1 MYKMSKELSAKYY
14 QNKERIKKKLVKG
27 IKIFPKKR
35 KTKSINMVANEIKIS
50 QNMKNNR
57 YLRKKYKKWKNIA
70 TSKIKVTDVFW
81 VATVCKM
88 FFR

>member
-1 MYKMSKELSAKYY
+1 
-14 QNKERIKKKLVKG
+14 
-27 IKIFPKKR
+27 
-35 KTKSINMVANEIKIS
+35 MVANEIKIS
-50 QNMKNNR
+50 QNMKNNG
-57 YLRKKYKKWKNIA
+57 YLRKKYKIWKNTT

>member
-1 MYKMSKELSAKYY
+1 
-14 QNKERIKKKLVKG
+14 
-27 IKIFPKKR
+27 
-35 KTKSINMVANEIKIS
+35 MVANEIKIS
-50 QNMKNNR
+50 QNMKNNS